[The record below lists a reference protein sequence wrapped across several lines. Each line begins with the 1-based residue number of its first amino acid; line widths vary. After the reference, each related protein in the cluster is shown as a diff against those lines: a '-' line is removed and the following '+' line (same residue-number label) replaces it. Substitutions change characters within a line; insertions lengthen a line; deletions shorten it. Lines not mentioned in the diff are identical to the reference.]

1 MRECR
6 YCLCEEHLFRSPRE
20 RERDVLAKRDSR
32 IRNFSIS
39 GTTNKHIIGMWFGE
53 IRKET
58 DSRLLGLWNCKD
70 SLLKLFS
77 TMWGQGVI
85 RRVYTKGVV
94 QSKFYKVV
102 EELIM
107 VSGWLPGV
115 MLSADGISKD
125 SFLYVILSNF
135 FDK

>member
-1 MRECR
+1 
-6 YCLCEEHLFRSPRE
+6 
-20 RERDVLAKRDSR
+20 
-32 IRNFSIS
+32 
-39 GTTNKHIIGMWFGE
+39 
-53 IRKET
+53 
-58 DSRLLGLWNCKD
+58 
-70 SLLKLFS
+70 
-77 TMWGQGVI
+77 MWGQGVI

-94 QSKFYKVV
+94 QSKFYKVI

-115 MLSADGISKD
+115 MFSADGISKD